1 MTEPPQLIGLDNL
14 MLAFLPVS
22 IVVWILYRWTRE
34 GPVSVYGLTRMLG
47 QLLVIGYFLTF
58 ILESDQLLVVFAV
71 LMVMVTV
78 SSWIALRTIKLR
90 RRELLFYS
98 FVAILLGG
106 GLSLAVSTQLVLNL
120 QPFYSA
126 RYLIPLAGMVFASAM
141 NSVSISA
148 ERFHSE
154 LDRGSDT
161 SSARELALKAA
172 LIPITNS
179 LFAVGLVSL
188 PGMMTG
194 QILSG
199 VDPLIA
205 VRYQIMV
212 MCMLFSSA
220 GLSAACFLYFLIRR
234 SARPDQC

>member
-1 MTEPPQLIGLDNL
+1 MAEVPQLIGLGKL
-14 MLAFLPVS
+14 MIAFLPVS
-22 IVVWILYRWTRE
+22 IVVWILYRWTRD

-58 ILESDQLLVVFAV
+58 ILESEKLLVVFAV
-71 LMVMVTV
+71 LMVMVMV
-78 SSWIALRTIKLR
+78 SSWIALRTIKLQR
-90 RRELLFYS
+90 RALLLYS
-98 FVAILLGG
+98 FIAILLGG

-141 NSVSISA
+141 NSVSICA
-148 ERFHSE
+148 ERFQSE

-234 SARPDQC
+234 SA